1 MLMETTKAG
10 KTIEKKLKIRI
21 VYSIGLLI
29 LGIISLVLGTGKFF
43 PMKIS
48 EYSSGFYTGLGGG
61 LLGASLLTIIKNVRI
76 LTNQEKLKQREIY
89 ENDERNKMIGLKTWS
104 YAGYA
109 MFILLYIGM
118 LIAGFVSELV
128 MNTILTTF
136 GVFGICLFVAGL
148 YCKKT
153 M

>member
-48 EYSSGFYTGLGGG
+48 EYCSGFYTGLGGG